1 MKLLVTGGSGVIGS
15 ALCARA
21 TELGWTST
29 RLRRTTNG
37 SPSGPTWDV
46 TTGRIDLSQAGPL
59 DAVIHL
65 AGETIAQRW
74 TSAAR
79 RRIRES
85 RVVGTRALGAA
96 LKTLPTRPRVI
107 ICASATGYYGDRGDE
122 WVDEGSAPGRGFLS
136 EVCQD
141 WEATA
146 RQEMPGDSRL
156 VLLRFGIVLTNRG
169 GALTKM
175 LPVFRLGLGGK
186 LGDGRQYWSWI
197 ALHDLV
203 RVIERALMD
212 DRWCGVCNVVSP
224 NPVTNAQFTR
234 SLGTVLNRP
243 TGLGI
248 PRFLVG
254 WMLGAMGRE
263 ALLFSTRVRPAR
275 LLELG
280 YDFDSPTLAPALEGL
295 LKRG

>member
-21 TELGWTST
+21 TALGWTSK

-37 SPSGPTWDV
+37 NPSGPTWDV
-46 TTGRIDLSQAGPL
+46 TTGKIDLSQAGPL

-65 AGETIAQRW
+65 AGETVAQRW
-74 TSAAR
+74 TFASR

-156 VLLRFGIVLTNRG
+156 VLLRFGIVLASRG

-203 RVIERALMD
+203 RVVERALMD
-212 DRWCGVCNVVSP
+212 ERWCGVCNVVSP

-234 SLGTVLNRP
+234 TLGTVLNRP
-243 TGLGI
+243 TGLRI

-280 YDFDSPTLAPALEGL
+280 FDFDAPILEPALAGL
-295 LKRG
+295 VS

>member
-1 MKLLVTGGSGVIGS
+1 MKLLVTGGGGVIGS

-21 TELGWTST
+21 TAMGWTST
-29 RLRRTTNG
+29 RLRRTTND
-37 SPSGPTWDV
+37 SPPGPTWDSKS
-46 TTGRIDLSQAGPL
+46 GRIDLSQAGPL

-65 AGETIAQRW
+65 AGETVAQRW
-74 TSAAR
+74 TPAAR
-79 RRIRES
+79 QRIRES
-85 RVVGTRALGAA
+85 RVLGTCALGAA
-96 LKTLPTRPRVI
+96 LKTLSTRPQVI
-107 ICASATGYYGDRGDE
+107 ICASATGYYGNRGDE
-122 WVDEGSAPGRGFLS
+122 WLDEGSAPGRGFLA

-141 WEATA
+141 WEAAA

-203 RVIERALMD
+203 RVIERALTD

-224 NPVTNAQFTR
+224 NPVTNAEFTR
-234 SLGTVLNRP
+234 TLGTVLHRP
-243 TGLGI
+243 TRLGI
-248 PRFLVG
+248 PRFLVQ
-254 WMLGAMGRE
+254 WMLGEMGRE

-275 LLELG
+275 LLEL
-280 YDFDSPTLAPALEGL
+280 DFDFDAPNLEPALAGL
-295 LKRG
+295 LSF